1 MTHSFPTRRSSDIR
15 DEPVADLAHGL
26 VVDHADAD
34 VIRHCGK
41 FLNARHA
48 CGRCV
53 AEWYQGVG
61 FARPNNGWIRSEE
74 HTSELQSLMRISYAV
89 ICMQKK
95 QNEKEHE
102 ILNGRNKVST
112 K

>member
-15 DEPVADLAHGL
+15 DELVAAPAHGL

-41 FLNARHA
+41 FLNAGHA

-61 FARPNNGWIRSEE
+61 FARPRNGWISG
-74 HTSELQSLMRISYAV
+74 V
-89 ICMQKK
+89 DDPPG
-95 QNEKEHE
+95 
-102 ILNGRNKVST
+102 NGRPLAAQTDEAAFLRRPNHGRPSASQRYYT
-112 K
+112 